1 MTDPRSGFNR
11 ASRTFHS
18 LEPPLLLPPPNA
30 TVSAATY
37 AISLR
42 RNSPWP
48 DFTTALIDAAT
59 GHRIS
64 YGELI
69 HRAQTLASNLASVL
83 KLSKNDTALI
93 LSPNL
98 LQVPILCFALLS
110 LGVVLSPANPLSTRS
125 DLTRLLHLSKPSIV
139 FAAASAAEKARELG
153 LRVVLLDSPE
163 FDSLIRTRTDSP
175 SEPARVSQSDVA
187 AILYSSGTTGM
198 VKGVALTHRNLTALA
213 VEHDA
218 VRAKRE
224 EPVVYLFTVP
234 FFHVYGF
241 TFTVKAMV
249 TLDTVVVMERFSLRG
264 MLSAVERFGVTH
276 AAVVPSLVV
285 ALTKDGVTDG
295 YSLKSLESVVCG
307 GAPLVK
313 ETAHAF
319 NAKFP
324 NVAIIQG
331 YGLTESAITRTAP
344 EDANR
349 TGTTG
354 RLLAEMEAKIVNQ
367 NNGEALLPGQQGE
380 LWVKGPYVMK
390 AYFILFSLY
399 FALLNVNKHYS
410 LMRDFV
416 RFSSITIFCYVGDP
430 EATSATLVDGWL
442 RTGDLCYFDN
452 EGFIYVVDRLKEIIK
467 YKGYQVAPAELEQ
480 LLVSHPEIIDAAVI
494 PYPDEEAGQVP
505 MAFVVRQP
513 QSSLHKAQII
523 DFVAKQVA
531 PYKKIRR
538 VAFVDSIPKN
548 AAGKILRKDLSKL
561 ALSKL

>member
-390 AYFILFSLY
+390 G
-399 FALLNVNKHYS
+399 
-410 LMRDFV
+410 
-416 RFSSITIFCYVGDP
+416 YVGDP